1 VIRALLCIYVC
12 DCVYTRAAVSARR
25 RERRELVFLATGEC
39 VREELRSVQIEIAA
53 DPLIYETDE

>member
-1 VIRALLCIYVC
+1 MCESIRECAPP
-12 DCVYTRAAVSARR
+12 
-25 RERRELVFLATGEC
+25 RELVFLATGEC